1 MVLEIYLDNFIG
13 KSEHD
18 CVLRAHPLFDVHDF
32 TDLATGACGD
42 GLLSSVLLEEFVV
55 LFDGGDH
62 GFLAVTFEVGF
73 EVLE

>member
-1 MVLEIYLDNFIG
+1 MVLEIDLNDFIG

-32 TDLATGACGD
+32 TDLATCACGD
-42 GLLSSVLLEEFVV
+42 GLLGGVFLEEFVV
-55 LFDGGDH
+55 LFDWGDH
-62 GFLAVTFEVGF
+62 GFLAVAFEVGF